1 MSAGVE
7 DMSRAGSVRAD
18 GGLMIFHAPFP
29 LQPDRVAA
37 SMLRPLAMRRAFA
50 DLGYRVM
57 NVTGYAAQRRRAMT
71 RVRAALAAGARIEFV
86 YSENATIPNA
96 LTEPRHLPV
105 HPLLDAA
112 FFRHCRRSG
121 VPVGVFYR
129 DVYWRFPRF
138 REGINPVLEAGLQ
151 AAYRS
156 ELMAFERVGLHL
168 FLPSQAMARHVPHV
182 DPVRMSALPPGAP
195 DVAATRRDSD
205 GWDDGGDE
213 DGKELEL
220 LFVGVLQDNY
230 RLDACLRA
238 VSATPGTRV
247 TLCVRQETWETSR
260 DHYAPLLPAGRA
272 QVVHR
277 SGAELEPLYRRADLG
292 VLFTEP
298 NPYWDFAVPYKL
310 YEYLAHELP
319 VIAVRGTQTGRLVEE
334 MGIGWVLSYD
344 AGALG
349 DLLRHLREAPEE
361 IEAVRR
367 RMREVLPDQTWQ
379 ARARTVVQVL
389 GATERKP

>member
-1 MSAGVE
+1 MV
-7 DMSRAGSVRAD
+7 
-18 GGLMIFHAPFP
+18 FHAPFP

-37 SMLRPLAMRRAFA
+37 SMLRPLAMRQAFA
-50 DLGYRVM
+50 DLGYRIM
-57 NVTGYAAQRRRAMT
+57 DVTGYAAQRRRAMA
-71 RVRAALAAGARIEFV
+71 RVRAAIAAGSRIEFV

-105 HPLLDAA
+105 HPVLDAA
-112 FFRHCRRSG
+112 FFRHCQRSG

-138 REGINPVLEAGLQ
+138 REGINPILEAGLQ
-151 AAYRS
+151 VAYRS
-156 ELMAFERVGLHL
+156 ELMAFDKVGLHL

-182 DPVRMSALPPGAP
+182 DRARMSALPPGAP
-195 DVAATRRDSD
+195 DVEPSGAC
-205 GWDDGGDE
+205 GQDDGGD
-213 DGKELEL
+213 DGGDLEL

-238 VSATPGTRV
+238 VTSTPGTRV
-247 TLCVRQETWETSR
+247 TLCVRQETWEASR
-260 DHYAPLLPAGRA
+260 EHYAPLLPEGRA

-277 SGAELEPLYRRADLG
+277 SGPELEPLYRRADLG
-292 VLFTEP
+292 VLFSEP

-319 VIAVRGTQTGRLVEE
+319 VIAVRGTQTGCIVEE
-334 MGIGWVLSYD
+334 TGIGWVLDYD
-344 AGALG
+344 AGALS
-349 DLLRHLREAPEE
+349 DLLRRLREAPEE

-367 RMREVLPDQTWQ
+367 RMREVLPDQTWK
-379 ARARTVVQVL
+379 ARARTVAQVL
-389 GATERKP
+389 GETERKP

>member
-1 MSAGVE
+1 MSA
-7 DMSRAGSVRAD
+7 DR
-18 GGLMIFHAPFP
+18 LMVFHAPFP

-37 SMLRPLAMRRAFA
+37 SMLRPVAMRQAFA

-57 NVTGYAAQRRRAMT
+57 EVTGYAAQRRRAMA
-71 RVRAALAAGARIEFV
+71 RVREAIAAGDRIELV

-105 HPLLDAA
+105 HPVLDAA
-112 FFRHCRRSG
+112 FFRHCQRSG

-138 REGINPVLEAGLQ
+138 REGINPLLEAGLQ

-156 ELMAFERVGLHL
+156 ELMAFDKVGLHL
-168 FLPSQAMARHVPHV
+168 FLPSQAMARHVPYV
-182 DPVRMSALPPGAP
+182 DPARMSALPPGAP
-195 DVAATRRDSD
+195 DVESSGAHD
-205 GWDDGGDE
+205 GDGRGGGD
-213 DGKELEL
+213 LEL

-238 VSATPGTRV
+238 VTSTPGTSI
-247 TLCVRQETWETSR
+247 TLCVRQETWEASR

-272 QVVHR
+272 EVVHL
-277 SGAELEPLYRRADLG
+277 SGAELLPLYRRADLG

-319 VIAVRGTQTGRLVEE
+319 VIAVRGTQTGRLVQE
-334 MGIGWVLSYD
+334 MGIGWVLDYD
-344 AGALG
+344 ADALSR
-349 DLLRHLREAPEE
+349 LLSRLRGAPEE

-367 RMREVLPDQTWQ
+367 RMRAVLPGQTWQ
-379 ARARTVVQVL
+379 ARARTVAQVL
-389 GATERKP
+389 GETERKS